1 MVSAALDARQ
11 ARAWVDGFVTAI
23 ETNHAEL
30 GELDRRIGDG
40 DFGTNLRSAARRMT
54 EKLVAAPATAGAP
67 FAAASDAF
75 LATGGTS
82 GPLLGMWFRALAQAG
97 GDADAVA
104 LTDLAAAVADGAA
117 AIGRLGGAQVG
128 DKTMLDA
135 FVPASEALSAA
146 AAEGA
151 DTAAALQRAAAA
163 ATAGAEATV
172 ELEAR
177 RGRSSYVGDAARG
190 VPDPGARA
198 VALLFDCGVRAV
210 APAPTSKETH
220 A

>member
-1 MVSAALDARQ
+1 MVSALDARQ
-11 ARAWVDGFVTAI
+11 ARAWVDGFVSAI
-23 ETNHAEL
+23 DTHHGEL

-82 GPLLGMWFRALAQAG
+82 GPLLGMWFRSLARAG
-97 GDADAVA
+97 GDGDAIA
-104 LTDLAAAVADGAA
+104 LDALAAAVAEGVD

-135 FVPASEALSAA
+135 FVPASEALTAAVPAGDVGAALSAA
-146 AAEGA
+146 A
-151 DTAAALQRAAAA
+151 QA
-163 ATAGAEATV
+163 ATAGADATAA
-172 ELEAR
+172 LEAR
-177 RGRSSYVGDAARG
+177 RGRSSYVGEAARG

-198 VALLFDCGVRAV
+198 VALLLHCGARAAG
-210 APAPTSKETH
+210 APPTSKESH